1 MGSFCTIVLYS
12 FDKMS
17 LFRTINKSQSISK
30 QGMIMLSI
38 KKTCQANSFL
48 NKNYSSIIII
58 IIVKLHFSCFY
69 VLGEFVRFLAVLRTI

>member
-17 LFRTINKSQSISK
+17 LFRTINKSQSIPK

-38 KKTCQANSFL
+38 KKTCQARSFQ
-48 NKNYSSIIII
+48 NNNYSSITI
-58 IIVKLHFSCFY
+58 IIVRLHFSCFY